1 MTDFWRIGSGIA
13 RRLDSY
19 GIMTMGDIAKCQ
31 EDFLYNIFGID
42 AELLIDHAWGRE
54 RYNNKTD

>member
-1 MTDFWRIGSGIA
+1 
-13 RRLDSY
+13 
-19 GIMTMGDIAKCQ
+19 MTMGDIAKCQ

-54 RYNNKTD
+54 STINKTD

>member
-1 MTDFWRIGSGIA
+1 MKKALKSKLWNYRPLTDFWRIGSGIA

-31 EDFLYNIFGID
+31 EDFYIIF
-42 AELLIDHAWGRE
+42 LV
-54 RYNNKTD
+54 